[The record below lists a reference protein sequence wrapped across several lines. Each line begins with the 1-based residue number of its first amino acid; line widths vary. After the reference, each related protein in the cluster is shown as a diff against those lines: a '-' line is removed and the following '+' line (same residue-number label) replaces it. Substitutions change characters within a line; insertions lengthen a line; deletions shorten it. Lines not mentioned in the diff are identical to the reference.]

1 VLKIYKW
8 EKMMGMLARA
18 LGDHLK
24 EVAWALFLIFLFLGS
39 LFLIFGR
46 HLGYE
51 TIIWICLGFMAIVAA
66 LFMMIILGE
75 LFWIGIVRVFKT
87 FKPGD

>member
-1 VLKIYKW
+1 
-8 EKMMGMLARA
+8 MGMLARA

-24 EVAWALFLIFLFLGS
+24 EVAWVLFLIFLFLGS

-46 HLGYE
+46 HLGCE
-51 TIIWICLGFMAIVAA
+51 NIIWICLGFVLIVAA

-87 FKPGD
+87 FKPGG

>member
-1 VLKIYKW
+1 MNV
-8 EKMMGMLARA
+8 LARA

-24 EVAWALFLIFLFLGS
+24 EVAWALFLIFLFIGC

-51 TIIWICLGFMAIVAA
+51 TIIWICLGFVAIVAA

-75 LFWIGIVRVFKT
+75 LFWIGIVKVSKT
-87 FKPGD
+87 LKPGD

>member
-1 VLKIYKW
+1 
-8 EKMMGMLARA
+8 MMGMLARA

-24 EVAWALFLIFLFLGS
+24 EVAWALFLIFLFLGC

-51 TIIWICLGFMAIVAA
+51 TIIWICLGFVVIVTA

-75 LFWIGIVRVFKT
+75 LFWVGIVRVFKN

>member
-1 VLKIYKW
+1 
-8 EKMMGMLARA
+8 MGMLARA

-24 EVAWALFLIFLFLGS
+24 EVAWAPFLIFLFLGC

-51 TIIWICLGFMAIVAA
+51 TIIWICLGFVVIVTA

-75 LFWIGIVRVFKT
+75 LFWVGIVRVFKN

>member
-1 VLKIYKW
+1 
-8 EKMMGMLARA
+8 MGMLARA

-24 EVAWALFLIFLFLGS
+24 EVGWALFLIFLFLAS

-51 TIIWICLGFMAIVAA
+51 TIIWVCLGFVAIVGA

-75 LFWIGIVRVFKT
+75 LFWIGIVKVFKT
-87 FKPGD
+87 FKPED

>member
-1 VLKIYKW
+1 
-8 EKMMGMLARA
+8 MAMLARA

-24 EVAWALFLIFLFLGS
+24 EVAWALFLIFVFVGCLF
-39 LFLIFGR
+39 FIFGR
-46 HLGYE
+46 HLGYGA
-51 TIIWICLGFMAIVAA
+51 IIWICLGFVLIVTA
-66 LFMMIILGE
+66 LFIMIILGE